1 MEWFNF
7 MKYAVRYAS
16 RGGNT
21 KAVAEVIAD
30 KVGVKAL
37 HAYEPITEEVDV
49 LFVGGG
55 VLFNSPTKELKEF
68 LASLDGTKVKEIV
81 AFSTA
86 EFSGATIKKIEA
98 AAKEKGIKVNSESLL
113 LKLAYQGFSL
123 FAPAGGDL
131 KENQVKEVKSFVD
144 KVVGE

>member
-98 AAKEKGIKVNSESLL
+98 AAKEKGLRLTANL
-113 LKLAYQGFSL
+113 YF
-123 FAPAGGDL
+123 
-131 KENQVKEVKSFVD
+131 
-144 KVVGE
+144 